1 MKHISN
7 KVIFLLFIVSFLLS
21 CAKPTVVEVSLPED
35 KNLNCNQLED
45 AIAEAQH
52 LKRKAERAKDGTGG
66 NVSRMM
72 LFWPAWA
79 KTLHNADVAIEAAD
93 DRIFHLI
100 NIMKKKNC
108 KGVDNINS
116 ELKETK
122 NNQVNITEQLRDLK
136 DMFDSGV
143 LTEEEY
149 EMAKQKVLKP

>member
-1 MKHISN
+1 MKKFKI
-7 KVIFLLFIVSFLLS
+7 KLFLILFSTLIVA
-21 CAKPTVVEVSLPED
+21 CAKPAVVEVTLPED

-45 AIAEAQH
+45 SVAEAQH
-52 LKRKAERAKDGTGG
+52 IKRKAERAKEGTGG
-66 NVSRMM
+66 NISRMM

-79 KTLHNADVAIEAAD
+79 KTLHNADIAIEAAD
-93 DRIFHLI
+93 DRTFHLI

-116 ELKETK
+116 EIKKIE
-122 NNQVNITEQLRDLK
+122 NNQVNLAEQLRDLK

>member
-1 MKHISN
+1 MKKFKIN
-7 KVIFLLFIVSFLLS
+7 LFLIFFSMLIVA
-21 CAKPTVVEVSLPED
+21 CAKPAVVAVTLPED
-35 KNLNCNQLED
+35 QNLNCNQLED
-45 AIAEAQH
+45 AVAEAQH
-52 LKRKAERAKDGTGG
+52 IKRKAERAKEGTGG
-66 NVSRMM
+66 NISRMM

-93 DRIFHLI
+93 DRTFHLI

-108 KGVDNINS
+108 KGADNINS
-116 ELKETK
+116 EIKKIE
-122 NNQVNITEQLRDLK
+122 NNQVNLAEQLRDLK